1 MYISLYGIT
10 VLTIE
15 WADMYN
21 TGEIYIYDKKER
33 VILQRI
39 RKKERGNWQ

>member
-15 WADMYN
+15 WRN
-21 TGEIYIYDKKER
+21 IHIYDKKER